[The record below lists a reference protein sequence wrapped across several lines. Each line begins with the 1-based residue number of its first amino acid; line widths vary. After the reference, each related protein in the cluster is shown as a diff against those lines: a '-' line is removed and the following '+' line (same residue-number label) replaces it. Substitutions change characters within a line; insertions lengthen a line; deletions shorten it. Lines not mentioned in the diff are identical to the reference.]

1 MILTSHIFPP
11 PVPSRNVGHP
21 CRRLRHPSR
30 SRSPELREL
39 ACRGNALP
47 LLPDEAPALH
57 TCDQVT
63 SSSPRPHTDGNQR
76 CWPAAQPARRRARPP
91 SHDLYK
97 PASLAVPPL
106 VLPGVGSRSR
116 HGFRRR
122 LPLAVFR
129 ASNAPPVVPPR
140 RRPRRAEA
148 GRHRHDER
156 TSTVQDHGPPRQ
168 PVAAHDDA
176 VNQDAQAPPLAALAS
191 RTVSTMTPAQLA
203 RKRMQDREA
212 QRAIRSRTR
221 DHIERLEKEIR
232 ELRVVMA
239 AKPGASNEDTVR
251 ELCRRNGVLEE
262 ELARLREYL
271 SAGKLAPAYAP
282 SDLAVAHAMAATAPF
297 DAACTFPTALDASPV
312 YEYDARAGTGF
323 YPEPPTAPPPPP
335 SARSSL
341 GQCAPAAPRYGF
353 HVGEAGPWSAPAF
366 GPAMAVPDQPFQPPP
381 ANDGSS
387 NMTAAAPTPLSTPR
401 PTHTCTCA
409 AASPACRDGD
419 GYASTQFG
427 ALEDAKAWVA
437 APTPFGQPKHH
448 AA

>member
-1 MILTSHIFPP
+1 MILASHIFPP

-57 TCDQVT
+57 TLPAVALARRVT
-63 SSSPRPHTDGNQR
+63 IYINLPRSPSPPLCCPAWALGPVMASVVACPSLSSGPPTHHPSYRLDVAHDAQRRAAIATTNAPAPSRTMGRPGSPSPPTTTPSTRTPKPRP
-76 CWPAAQPARRRARPP
+76 
-91 SHDLYK
+91 
-97 PASLAVPPL
+97 
-106 VLPGVGSRSR
+106 
-116 HGFRRR
+116 
-122 LPLAVFR
+122 
-129 ASNAPPVVPPR
+129 
-140 RRPRRAEA
+140 
-148 GRHRHDER
+148 
-156 TSTVQDHGPPRQ
+156 
-168 PVAAHDDA
+168 
-176 VNQDAQAPPLAALAS
+176 S

-381 ANDGSS
+381 ANGGSS